1 MNPFL
6 ILFILL
12 ITIPIVE
19 VYFLIQVGSVIGA
32 FPTVVLIVF
41 TAVLGTYLLRLQGMA
56 TVQRVQKTL
65 QQGELPAIDMLE
77 GVVLLL
83 SGVLLLT
90 PGFFTDGVGFLCL
103 IPLLRRSLVLA
114 FLKGQFFVNSASF
127 KSQPFKQQNTQFESR
142 ENNIIEGEFKREDD
156 TIDKK

>member
-6 ILFILL
+6 IFFILL

-32 FPTVVLIVF
+32 FSTVVLIVF
-41 TAVLGTYLLRLQGMA
+41 TAVLGAYLLRLQGMA

-90 PGFFTDGVGFLCL
+90 PGFFTDAVGFLCL
-103 IPLLRRSLVLA
+103 IPLLRRNLVLA
-114 FLKGQFFVNSASF
+114 FLKGQFVNSASF
-127 KSQPFKQQNTQFESR
+127 KSQPFKQQSTQFESR